1 MPSSAVLDGLR
12 SQFDQAAAQ
21 SVFSEDEQTISLS
34 QAVIYDDKRAHFIF
48 SDKTALIL
56 HPNGDCFTLFSRN
69 GQKIRQLVRY
79 ATNSAAKETSSGAL
93 SKLILALQF
102 FNSYSSVP
110 IFARDEQLERG
121 LKVQKLFKH
130 THASWPGIENM
141 GEYL

>member
-21 SVFSEDEQTISLS
+21 SSYSEDETISLS

-93 SKLILALQF
+93 SKLILAL
-102 FNSYSSVP
+102 
-110 IFARDEQLERG
+110 
-121 LKVQKLFKH
+121 
-130 THASWPGIENM
+130 
-141 GEYL
+141 